1 MAAGM
6 SSTDL
11 AKNTA
16 WSAAATIINVIGRML
31 IAVILARS
39 LGPDQFGI
47 YVFALWLVELTFAIF
62 SVGLAGTATRF
73 FPQTLNTEALIYPRF
88 GTWFTWH
95 SLFSLVLIAGFT
107 VLSLNQFSNFNDLES
122 LASVLAYS
130 VFSSVYTLAGARAQ
144 GLFQFRQYALATGS
158 LVLITLTGLVF
169 LRSGIDVKAVFLL
182 LAAANLCSTFF
193 LLYTNNA
200 PAGSSQRAGLSQE
213 QKRHITTFAKNTWIT
228 GLGGSLL
235 WSRGELPLVKMYEG
249 VTAVGFYSVGLTVSG
264 LVNQTLSL
272 LTGALWPKIAQ
283 LWDRKNHSELE
294 DLFYSVTSLLLFL
307 AGISVG
313 FIVCFSEYIVH
324 LFFGEAYLTNSN
336 LIAILSL
343 GALGLVSGCGN
354 LILQASTNGQFTRNL
369 TFGGIVLLFG
379 CAFFLTREYGLE
391 GAAAARSLT
400 QLVIAIVVFLGVS
413 NFLNNKR
420 LFYLTLRA
428 FLYLIALAIVLV
440 ILRNDLNY
448 MGPVIMFVLY
458 ACYCLLTLWISSVAT
473 QGQLIITMRRI
484 IAL

>member
-6 SSTDL
+6 PNTDL
-11 AKNTA
+11 ATNTA
-16 WSAAATIINVIGRML
+16 WSAAATITNVIGRML

-73 FPQTLNTEALIYPRF
+73 FPQTLNTEELIYPRF

-95 SLFSLVLIAGFT
+95 SLFSLLLISGFT
-107 VLSLNQFSNFNDLES
+107 VLSLHQFSNFNDFES
-122 LASVLAYS
+122 LSAVLAYS
-130 VFSSVYTLAGARAQ
+130 VFSSIYTLAGARAQ
-144 GLFQFRQYALATGS
+144 GLFQFKQYTLATGS

-169 LRSGIDVKAVFLL
+169 LRSAIDIKTVFLV
-182 LAAANLCSTFF
+182 LAASNLCSTFF
-193 LLYTNNA
+193 LLSTDKT
-200 PAGSSQRAGLSQE
+200 PASGSERAGLSQE
-213 QKRHITTFAKNTWIT
+213 QKRHITTYAKNTWIT
-228 GLGGSLL
+228 SLGGSLL
-235 WSRGELPLVKMYEG
+235 WSRGELPIVKMYEG

-294 DLFYSVTSLLLFL
+294 DLFYSVTSILLFV

-324 LFFGEAYLTNSN
+324 VFFGEAYQTNSN

-343 GALGLVSGCGN
+343 GALGLISGCGN

-369 TFGGIVLLFG
+369 TFGGIALLFG
-379 CAFFLTREYGLE
+379 FAFFLTREYGLE
-391 GAAAARSLT
+391 GAAAARSIT
-400 QLVIAIVVFLGVS
+400 QVVIAIAIFWGVS

-420 LFYLTLRA
+420 LFYMTLRA
-428 FLYLIALAIVLV
+428 FLYLIVLAIVLV
-440 ILRNDLNY
+440 ALRNDLSY
-448 MGPVIMFVLY
+448 MGPLIMCTIYV
-458 ACYCLLTLWISSVAT
+458 CYCLLTLWISSVAA
-473 QGQLIITMRRI
+473 QGKLIVTVRRI
-484 IAL
+484 VRL